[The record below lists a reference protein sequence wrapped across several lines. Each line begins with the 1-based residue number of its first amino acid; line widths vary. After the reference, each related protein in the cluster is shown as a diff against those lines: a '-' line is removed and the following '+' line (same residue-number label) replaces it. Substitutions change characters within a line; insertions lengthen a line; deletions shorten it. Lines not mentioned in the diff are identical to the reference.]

1 VIFTHVLKNIINFI
15 LEKEIMS
22 DFIKLSFIS
31 DMKKDVKRIE
41 NLKSN
46 RGR

>member
-1 VIFTHVLKNIINFI
+1 
-15 LEKEIMS
+15 MS

-41 NLKSN
+41 NPEINS
-46 RGR
+46 GR